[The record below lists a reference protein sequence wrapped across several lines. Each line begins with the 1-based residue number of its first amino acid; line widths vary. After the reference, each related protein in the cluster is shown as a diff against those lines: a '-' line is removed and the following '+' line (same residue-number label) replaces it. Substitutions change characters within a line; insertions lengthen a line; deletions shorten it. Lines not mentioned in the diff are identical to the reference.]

1 MSFVNLLPWREAAR
15 KQRQLKYL
23 QQLAQVALVAFVLMF
38 LLMWLV
44 QARTEGQKVRNS
56 VLEAENQLLDK
67 KLYEIRLLNQKKKD
81 LEQRLALIEQLQQRR
96 NLGTQIFDQIAHVV
110 PDGVY
115 LTGMDKKAN
124 QLLLTGRSESN
135 NRLSTMLRQVEQSGL
150 LRQPLLEF
158 IQADADD
165 QRGLSDFKMHMLILG
180 AEPVAPPPEP
190 VKGKGVKAKKAGSKS

>member
-23 QQLAQVALVAFVLMF
+23 QQLGQVALLTFGVMF
-38 LLMWLV
+38 LLMWMV
-44 QARTEGQKVRNS
+44 QAMTAGQQVRNGL
-56 VLEAENQLLDK
+56 LEAEIQQLDK

-96 NLGTQIFDQIAHVV
+96 NLGTQIFDQIAQTV
-110 PDGVY
+110 PDGVF

-135 NRLSTMLRQVEQSGL
+135 NRLSTLLRQVEQSSL
-150 LRQPLLEF
+150 FRQPLLEF
-158 IQADADD
+158 IQADVED

-180 AEPVAPPPEP
+180 AEPVAPPPEAQG
-190 VKGKGVKAKKAGSKS
+190 KGKKAKKTGAKS